1 MAKATT
7 EVTRE
12 REREAWRLRQ
22 QGWTQQRIADRLEVT
37 HQAVDVMLFRIE
49 KRLAAEF
56 REHAEEM
63 KARQTAVLE
72 QVMDEALEQWRR
84 STEDAVTE
92 VTVKGKVTG
101 KSGKGKDDA
110 PKDES
115 RAQVTRTV
123 EGQTGNPALLA
134 QARGALAD
142 IRSIWGLDSS
152 KAPPEPP
159 PAGDGGTV
167 TIREVIVQLPSLAP
181 ELPAAV
187 TMTLPASG
195 GGDD

>member
-72 QVMDEALEQWRR
+72 QVMEEALEQWRR

-101 KSGKGKDDA
+101 KGGRSKEGAD
-110 PKDES
+110 KDES

-123 EGQTGNPALLA
+123 EGQTGNPALLEKA
-134 QARGALAD
+134 MKAMEG
-142 IRSIWGLDSS
+142 IRSIWGLD
-152 KAPPEPP
+152 APKKQEHSGPDGEPFKVYLT
-159 PAGDGGTV
+159 A
-167 TIREVIVQLPSLAP
+167 
-181 ELPAAV
+181 
-187 TMTLPASG
+187 
-195 GGDD
+195 DDSDWTSDV